1 MANQQAQALACRA
14 LMLCNAWGVRMSRSE
29 SMTKLH
35 RNMIIAALALTAL
48 APAYAAGGGGGG
60 GGAPSESTPAYNPAM
75 DYQKGTAAYKSGDY
89 KTAAK
94 HFKKVVGALPKDA
107 AAQYLLGASL
117 MGTGD
122 FKKAK
127 APLEKAVKL
136 DGKMIEA
143 RRDLAIT
150 YLKLGNKD
158 KAQAQSDALN
168 AMFKACAGTCPEA
181 AKLEGAGNRIKV
193 EMNQTKTSQA
203 PIAPNIQL
211 AEAKSADE
219 TYVTAVSLI
228 NEKRYEEAIAYLKEA
243 RWAAGPHP
251 DILTYLGFA
260 NRKLKRYDL
269 AEGFYQAALEIAPEH
284 RGALEY
290 YGELKLERGNVAGA
304 KAHLAKLEAICGF
317 GCNEAD
323 ELRRLIGK
331 LGITEKVPSAS

>member
-1 MANQQAQALACRA
+1 
-14 LMLCNAWGVRMSRSE
+14 MS
-29 SMTKLH
+29 KLH
-35 RNMIIAALALTAL
+35 RNMILATIALGALT
-48 APAYAAGGGGGG
+48 PVYAAGGGGGGG
-60 GGAPSESTPAYNPAM
+60 GGAPSESAPAYNPAM
-75 DYQKGTAAYKSGDY
+75 DYQKGTAAYKARDF

-94 HFKKVVGALPKDA
+94 HFKKVAGALPTDA
-107 AAQYLLGASL
+107 TAQYLLGASL

-122 FKKAK
+122 YKKAK

-136 DGKMIEA
+136 DGKMILA
-143 RRDLAIT
+143 RRDLGIT
-150 YLKLGNKD
+150 YFKIGQQA
-158 KAQAQSDALN
+158 KALEQSAILSAQKVACDTSKCADAE
-168 AMFKACAGTCPEA
+168 M
-181 AKLEGAGNRIKV
+181 LEGAINRLNV
-193 EMNQTKTSQA
+193 EMRTGKQSSG
-203 PIAPNIQL
+203 PSAPNLQF
-211 AEAKSADE
+211 AEARSADE

-228 NEKRYEEAIAYLKEA
+228 NEKRYEEAIAYLQDA

-269 AEGFYQAALEIAPEH
+269 AEYYYEEALAIAPQH

-304 KAHLAKLEAICGF
+304 KMHLAKLEAICGF